1 MMPRSARHPKIAV
14 VGVGRVGATTAYA
27 TILEGLVP
35 ELALVDIDQRRC
47 EGEAMDLSHG
57 ASFVRPVKIYP
68 GDFSACQGAD
78 LVIVAAGASQKPGE
92 TRLDLTFKNT
102 HIFKDIIPK
111 ITAQAPESILLV
123 VTNPVDILTYVT
135 LKVSGFPPD
144 RVLGS
149 GTVLD
154 SSRFRHLLAEH
165 CGVDAR
171 NIHAYVVGEH
181 GDSEVLVWSRA
192 NVMGLPIADFCQL
205 CGRGCP
211 PGWQEEISN
220 QVRRAAYEIIER
232 KGATHYAVA
241 LAVRRI
247 IESILRDEH
256 SVLTVSSLT
265 SISGAG
271 EVCLSLPAVLG
282 SHGRERTLRIGLDS
296 QEENHLQQSAHLLRE
311 VIAQL
316 GL

>member
-1 MMPRSARHPKIAV
+1 MSNALRHPKIAV

-27 TILEGLVP
+27 MILEGLVP
-35 ELALVDIDQRRC
+35 ELALIDIDRRRC

-57 ASFVRPVKIYP
+57 ASFVRPVKIYA
-68 GDFSACQGAD
+68 GDFRACQGAD
-78 LVIVAAGASQKPGE
+78 LVIIAAGASQKPGE
-92 TRLDLTFKNT
+92 TRLDLTFKNA
-102 HIFKDIIPK
+102 HIFKDIVPK
-111 ITAQAPESILLV
+111 ITAQAPDSILLV

-135 LKVSGFPPD
+135 LKVSGFPPA

-192 NVMGLPIADFCQL
+192 NVIGLPIADFCQL

-211 PGWQEEISN
+211 PGWQQEISS

-232 KGATHYAVA
+232 KEATYYAVA

-247 IESILRDEH
+247 VESILRDEH
-256 SVLTVSSLT
+256 SVLTVSTLT
-265 SISGAG
+265 PMPEIG

-282 SHGRERTLRIGLDS
+282 SRGRERIFRVNLAP
-296 QEENHLQQSAHLLRE
+296 EEEIQLQQSARLLRE
-311 VIAQL
+311 VIERL
-316 GL
+316 DL

>member
-1 MMPRSARHPKIAV
+1 MMPTSARHPKIAV

-27 TILEGLVP
+27 MILEGLVP

-57 ASFVRPVKIYP
+57 ASFVRPVKVYP

-78 LVIVAAGASQKPGE
+78 LVIIAAGASQKPGE

-102 HIFKDIIPK
+102 HIFKDMIPK
-111 ITAQAPESILLV
+111 ITAQAPNSILLV

-192 NVMGLPIADFCQL
+192 NVMGLPIVDFCQL

-211 PGWQEEISN
+211 PGWQQEISN

-256 SVLTVSSLT
+256 SVLTVSTLT
-265 SISGAG
+265 SIPEAG

-282 SHGRERTLRIGLDS
+282 RQGWERTLRISLALEEES
-296 QEENHLQQSAHLLRE
+296 QLQQSARLLRE